1 MKRAITAFGLS
12 LGLALSAPVAAH
24 DVKSADSKSTQGP
37 LMTLDQI
44 SEAFGWDMDGVEI
57 KTEKVA
63 DGLYVL
69 FGIGGNIAVSIGEDG
84 TLIVDDQFPQIM
96 PKIKAALKEIGSE
109 KVDFV
114 INTHWH
120 FDHADGNL
128 AFGKDGTWIVSQ
140 ANSRKKMLSDHIINL
155 GFVSYE
161 QKAYPA
167 HARSD
172 ITFDT
177 TMQFHINGEQID
189 LLHFGPAHTTG
200 DTAIIFRGKNAVHL
214 GDVFNN
220 SGYPFIDADNGGDIT
235 GMIAFCQA
243 VHDTI
248 NDDTK
253 VIPGH
258 GAVTTR
264 AKLARY
270 IEVLTTIQDRVQVMI
285 DDGQNL
291 DAIVAA
297 KPTAEFDKEFYGAE
311 VTTTAFLGRVYASLT
326 KS

>member
-1 MKRAITAFGLS
+1 MKRALTALGMS
-12 LGLALSAPVAAH
+12 LGIVMGTSAAAH
-24 DVKSADSKSTQGP
+24 DVKSPPPTGP
-37 LMTLDQI
+37 VMTLDEI
-44 SEAFGWDMDGVEI
+44 GKAFGWDFENTEI

-69 FGIGGNIAVSIGEDG
+69 FGVGGNIAASVGEDG
-84 TLIVDDQFPQIM
+84 TLIVDDQFPQLM
-96 PKIKAALKEIGSE
+96 PKIKAALKEIGSD

-120 FDHADGNL
+120 FDHADGNMAL
-128 AFGKDGTWIVSQ
+128 GKDGTWIVSQ
-140 ANSRKKMLSDHIINL
+140 SNSREKMRSDHIINL
-155 GFVSYE
+155 GFVAYE

-167 HARSD
+167 HAISD
-172 ITFDT
+172 ITYDT
-177 TMQFHINGEQID
+177 TMQFHINGEKID
-189 LLHFGPAHTTG
+189 LLHVGPAHTTG

-220 SGYPFIDADNGGDIT
+220 SGYPFVDADNGGDIE

-258 GAVTTR
+258 GPVTTR

-270 IEVLTTIQDRVQVMI
+270 IEVLTIIKDRVQTMI
-285 DDGQNL
+285 DDGKDLN
-291 DAIVAA
+291 AIVAA

-311 VTTTAFLGRVYASLT
+311 VTTTAFVGRVYASLI
-326 KS
+326 KK